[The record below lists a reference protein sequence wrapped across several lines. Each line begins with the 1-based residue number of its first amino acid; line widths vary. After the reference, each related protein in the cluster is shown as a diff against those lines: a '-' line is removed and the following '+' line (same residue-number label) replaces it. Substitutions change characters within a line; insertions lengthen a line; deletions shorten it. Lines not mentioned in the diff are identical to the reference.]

1 MDRRIIYTDTKNKQH
16 DILFYDLLESGH
28 NMDKHIING
37 TLFRRPDHHFGMLV
51 SLLKPDSIV
60 YDVGSYI
67 GTFSIP
73 MAIEGMEL
81 HAFEGFPDNYSRCKK
96 NTEPYNITNHLCA
109 VSDKEYS
116 VESKFNSCMDDG
128 YEKKDHIHYFRLD
141 DFMANNKLPTPD
153 LVKVDIEGMETIALH
168 GMTNLIENIRP
179 IWQMGYH
186 YKFYSTL
193 EGYPGWVDVEDGGYD
208 FQNFHKLDYLIY
220 DEHGRL
226 NDPSILNKR
235 GGEFIFIPKERIKR

>member
-116 VESKFNSCMDDG
+116 AESKFNSCMDDG
-128 YEKKDHIHYFRLD
+128 YEKKDHIHYFVLMILRPTTT
-141 DFMANNKLPTPD
+141 ANTRFSKSRYRGNGDNSSP
-153 LVKVDIEGMETIALH
+153 
-168 GMTNLIENIRP
+168 
-179 IWQMGYH
+179 
-186 YKFYSTL
+186 
-193 EGYPGWVDVEDGGYD
+193 GYD
-208 FQNFHKLDYLIY
+208 QPYRKYKTDMA
-220 DEHGRL
+220 DW
-226 NDPSILNKR
+226 
-235 GGEFIFIPKERIKR
+235 IPL